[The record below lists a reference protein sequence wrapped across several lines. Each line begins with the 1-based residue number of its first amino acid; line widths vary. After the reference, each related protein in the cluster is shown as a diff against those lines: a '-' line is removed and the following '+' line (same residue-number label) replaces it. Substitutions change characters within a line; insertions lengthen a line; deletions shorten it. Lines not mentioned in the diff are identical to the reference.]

1 MADHLPRYFAT
12 PPISMAATGT
22 ITGGRLVAA
31 SGNMTVA
38 QAGAGVTTVVGV
50 AARDAVSG
58 QNLPVYTDGIHDL
71 VAAGAIAAGEAVVAA
86 ANGTVAAIGAGA
98 FGTKVGKA
106 LEAIAD
112 TATGRILLEL

>member
-1 MADHLPRYFAT
+1 MADHVPHYAVT
-12 PPISMAATGT
+12 PAISMAATGT
-22 ITGGRLVAA
+22 ITGGRLVAS

-38 QAGAGVTTVVGV
+38 AAGAASAAVCGV

-71 VAAGAIAAGEAVVAA
+71 VAAGAISAGDIVCAGAA
-86 ANGTVAAIGAGA
+86 GTVAAIGANV
-98 FGTKVGKA
+98 FGTKVGRA

-112 TATGRILLEL
+112 TATGRILLTL

>member
-1 MADHLPRYFAT
+1 MADHLPHYIAT

-22 ITGGRLVAA
+22 IVGGRLVAS

-38 QAGAGVTTVVGV
+38 ASGAASALVCGV

-58 QNLPVYTDGIHDL
+58 ASLPVYTNGIHDL
-71 VAAGAIAAGEAVVAA
+71 VAAGAIAAGDIVCAGAA
-86 ANGTVAAIGAGA
+86 GTVAAIGANV
-98 FGTKVGKA
+98 FGTKIGRA

-112 TATGRILLEL
+112 TATGRILLTL